1 MKMHY
6 TALTG
11 GILVLVGSFLPWIS
25 VVGVLALH
33 GYETQEGA
41 VTIVIGLF
49 AVIIAMYNIINKK
62 DKLNFAYII
71 SGFLVL
77 CMGIYDI
84 QQIQKGVRVADRLM
98 DMKGILVE
106 YLNIMGMGL
115 WVIGL
120 GALLLLGVGIM
131 NSLPKNRLK
140 VYPNP
145 FPENRQIPSAPSPQ
159 PVPKRTAYLSGMTGS
174 YAGQQI
180 PVPEEGLVIGRDP
193 SQCSL
198 VVHSPSISR
207 RHARI
212 SQGPTPDCWIL
223 EDLNSTNGT
232 FVQERSSWI
241 RVASPVTLTIF
252 RRFRLG
258 DNGNEFEIL

>member
-1 MKMHY
+1 MHY

-11 GILVLVGSFLPWIS
+11 GLLVLFGSFLPWIS

-33 GYETQEGA
+33 GYQTQEGA
-41 VTIVIGLF
+41 VTIVIGLSV
-49 AVIIAMYNIINKK
+49 AIISLYNIINKK
-62 DKLNFAYII
+62 NKLNAAYII
-71 SGFLVL
+71 CGFLVL
-77 CMGIYDI
+77 CFGIYGI
-84 QQIQKGVRVADRLM
+84 LEIQKSVRVADSLM

-106 YLNIMGMGL
+106 YLNIIGMGL
-115 WVIGL
+115 WVMAL
-120 GALLLLGVGIM
+120 GALLLLGVGII
-131 NSLPKNRLK
+131 NAFPKVRVK
-140 VYPNP
+140 VFPDS
-145 FPENRQIPSAPSPQ
+145 FPENRQIPFAPSPQ
-159 PVPKRTAYLSGMTGS
+159 PVPKRTAYLLGMTGS

-180 PVPEEGLVIGRDP
+180 PVPGEGLVIGRDP
-193 SQCSL
+193 SQSSL
-198 VVHSPSISR
+198 VVHSPSVSR

-258 DNGNEFEIL
+258 DDGNEFEIR